1 MSARHDTRRLAMQLL
16 YQIDL
21 RGESDL
27 EAIRQSLDDGIDP
40 PEVSDEAFKLA
51 RAAWEQHG
59 AADAMASELAPTW
72 PTPRQPPVDRAILR
86 LAYYEI
92 LSGHA
97 PPKVVINE
105 AVELS
110 KEYCS
115 QQSPPFI
122 NGVLDKIAKRLTA
135 SGPSPLGRG
144 EGEGRESPGA
154 PETTQPPAAP
164 TPQPPFEDADAGE
177 NHG

>member
-1 MSARHDTRRLAMQLL
+1 MSSRHDTRRLAMQLL

-21 RGESDL
+21 RGEADL
-27 EAIRQSLDDGIDP
+27 EAIRLSLEDGIDP
-40 PEVSDEAFKLA
+40 PEV
-51 RAAWEQHG
+51 
-59 AADAMASELAPTW
+59 AADAFRLARDAWEEHAQADAMTTELAPTW

-92 LSGHA
+92 VSGHA

-122 NGVLDKIAKRLTA
+122 NGVLDKIAKRLA
-135 SGPSPLGRG
+135 
-144 EGEGRESPGA
+144 PGT
-154 PETTQPPAAP
+154 PGIPAAP
-164 TPQPPFEDADAGE
+164 GTPPPPPPGEPATGE
-177 NHG
+177 NHA